1 MKYYSVIKRTKSAA
15 TWMDLDIVI
24 LSEVSQSSRI
34 VFIKL
39 IPELV
44 LKQLYI
50 ENSFESFAVC

>member
-1 MKYYSVIKRTKSAA
+1 
-15 TWMDLDIVI
+15 MDLDIVI